1 MHDLFLP
8 MKGVDQ
14 VVHCGALDFLE
25 PIRDSLFRRAYET
38 HVSERRSATSR
49 PDCRDRGGP
58 MSGARFPFE
67 GEVGCARDLPVP
79 GGLRR

>member
-1 MHDLFLP
+1 MHDFFLP
-8 MKGVDQ
+8 MKGVYQ
-14 VVHCGALDFLE
+14 VVRCGSLDFQE
-25 PIRDSLFRRAYET
+25 PIRDSFFRRAYET

-67 GEVGCARDLPVP
+67 GEVGCARDLPVS